1 MRQERKKR
9 EESIQQKRLTEPFPL
24 YEDNKDKT
32 VRKMNMKDYE
42 KQAEELTKQAQ
53 KLEATMLTFKA
64 LQRCEKGNHD
74 FDYWH
79 DNEEKFIQGMCTN
92 CGIYIKAE
100 NYKMWFTEDNE
111 EGFGDLAGMNIED
124 IDLEESED
132 LSQETSETDETPTLP
147 LESEANTDGTYRVDV
162 SSILGRNEE

>member
-1 MRQERKKR
+1 
-9 EESIQQKRLTEPFPL
+9 
-24 YEDNKDKT
+24 
-32 VRKMNMKDYE
+32 MNMKDYE
-42 KQAEELTKQAQ
+42 QQAEELTKQA
-53 KLEATMLTFKA
+53 KRLEATMLTFKA
-64 LQRCEKGNHD
+64 LQQCEREIHK

-124 IDLEESED
+124 IDLEEPED

>member
-1 MRQERKKR
+1 
-9 EESIQQKRLTEPFPL
+9 
-24 YEDNKDKT
+24 
-32 VRKMNMKDYE
+32 
-42 KQAEELTKQAQ
+42 
-53 KLEATMLTFKA
+53 
-64 LQRCEKGNHD
+64 
-74 FDYWH
+74 
-79 DNEEKFIQGMCTN
+79 MCTN

-162 SSILGRNEE
+162 SSILGRNEK

>member
-1 MRQERKKR
+1 
-9 EESIQQKRLTEPFPL
+9 
-24 YEDNKDKT
+24 
-32 VRKMNMKDYE
+32 MNMKDYE
-42 KQAEELTKQAQ
+42 QQAEELTKQA
-53 KLEATMLTFKA
+53 KRLEATMLTFKA
-64 LQRCEKGNHD
+64 LQQCEREIHK

-111 EGFGDLAGMNIED
+111 EGFGDLAGLNIED
-124 IDLEESED
+124 IDLEEPTPP
-132 LSQETSETDETPTLP
+132 SQETSETDETPTLP
-147 LESEANTDGTYRVDV
+147 LESEADSSGTYRVDV